1 MNRRELDLHLSLRHV
16 AQRDHA
22 LASQSHRYLRPGDAV
37 ARRSDWPAARGY
49 EKLVKFIRTP
59 GALPSDWFVHED
71 AEFSPPL
78 LILGTYYEIEAVT
91 ELDARTQA
99 ASRFASDLSRHK
111 LPRPHDPINAEIADW
126 A

>member
-1 MNRRELDLHLSLRHV
+1 MSRSAITPLRVRVTATYGPVMPSLADLTG
-16 AQRDHA
+16 Q
-22 LASQSHRYLRPGDAV
+22 P
-37 ARRSDWPAARGY
+37 PEGY